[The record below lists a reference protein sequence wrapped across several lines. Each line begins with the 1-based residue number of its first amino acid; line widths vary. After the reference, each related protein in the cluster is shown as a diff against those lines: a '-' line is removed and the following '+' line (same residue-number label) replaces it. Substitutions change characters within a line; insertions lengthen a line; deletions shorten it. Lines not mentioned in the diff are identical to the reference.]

1 MKYIHIIILIIS
13 LSSKLWANIDLV
25 NAETNSVIN
34 TLTNAQT
41 SIDVNDIGERA
52 FNIKYSNP
60 SSQIASVE
68 FFINGK
74 KASSDTVG
82 NPFYMYRN
90 GEAWLPIAGTHLIE
104 VKIFNSTGGLISTES
119 HSIIFS
125 EDLSHRM
132 RKVYI
137 STGIPNQEVSVL
149 MKKHAY
155 TFGSQTVES
164 GDYLFQLA
172 ENAPAEKPY
181 PVRISGYG
189 ANSEQLEYINK
200 YREVFLDNFNMT
212 VAGNAMKWYSNGAK
226 GIDFTESDRWLAWH
240 EANNIKVRG
249 HTLLWGRGKE
259 NEGGTR
265 EMHDQEW
272 VENLM
277 EGNSSSLS
285 NQVIGYMDPSWLEGL
300 NTNNLSPEEQKEL
313 AKLAIKRRIQTIVSH
328 YEGRIDEWDFNNE
341 LWNYDKY
348 RKEFDGQSFSKSH
361 TVQGDSI
368 LAEFAQWAQEA
379 NPNIRLYHNDFNI
392 ITGSNTNNATS
403 YRNLLMDLRDNHG
416 VPVDGIGV
424 QGHFGGTGING
435 RDKDFFTNCF
445 DILDD
450 LGVPIKVTELDVGGT
465 GMSDSNRAQLLE
477 NVYRASFEHPA
488 VEGVLMWGFWSG
500 CHWRRERAPW
510 QYVGYEYNNTNTA
523 NDQPANWIETEQVT
537 RYRSLVFD
545 EWWTESTVETNEAG
559 MIEMSVFAGD
569 YDIIVDGVTFQKSI
583 SVSEAN
589 DPYYLSYSNGSLDE
603 TDGEFKISSPL
614 ENELFSPNE
623 QIVVNASFPDGST
636 SGVDYVEF
644 YVNGDLYKKDSVAP
658 FQMTFY
664 DAPIGTHTLS
674 ISGQGVRV
682 IEDSLNIQV
691 ADTILGTSLIGNS
704 GFESG
709 TATSGGLASFGND
722 VNLYI
727 LSGIV
732 NSGSNALFVDRT
744 SNDPGHDW
752 HGIRFDLD
760 QLEVGE
766 TYQFSSKVYLIND
779 NSSDLR
785 LRLKIVD
792 PNDPNN
798 VSYPDILAIDTPEI
812 GTWIDITKEF
822 VYDGSQAFIYF
833 SLSQPG
839 DDYFVDDISLSKVI
853 SSVNPDDSD
862 NDGLSDTW
870 ELNYLSSLEHGA
882 TDDPDGDGYSNIYE
896 YRSGTDP
903 NNLGSF
909 FKVLNSNF
917 THGGTQD
924 TLQWLGNASKQ
935 YRVLSKTDLTSS
947 QWEIEEEAIDGS
959 ISTFNI
965 WNGNHLEAPSKFYKV
980 EIDD

>member
-41 SIDVNDIGERA
+41 SIDLNDIGERA

-226 GIDFTESDRWLAWH
+226 GIDFTEADRWLAWH

-465 GMSDSNRAQLLE
+465 GMSDTNRAQLLE

-583 SVSEAN
+583 SVSEVN

-674 ISGQGVRV
+674 ISGQGVRA

-732 NSGSNALFVDRT
+732 NSGSNALFVERT

-882 TDDPDGDGYSNIYE
+882 TDDPDGDGYTNIYE

-903 NNLGSF
+903 NNQFSLFRHYDLSHQATT
-909 FKVLNSNF
+909 N
-917 THGGTQD
+917 Q
-924 TLQWLGNASKQ
+924 LQWLGSTEKL
-935 YRVLSKTDLTSS
+935 YRVLATSNLS
-947 QWEIEEEAIDGS
+947 INQWDVIEEAIQGD
-959 ISTFNI
+959 ISTLNT
-965 WNGNHLEAPSKFYKV
+965 WSENHSGESSKFYKV

>member
-13 LSSKLWANIDLV
+13 LCSRLWANLDLV
-25 NAETNSVIN
+25 NSETNSVIN
-34 TLTNAQT
+34 VLTNAQT
-41 SIDVNDIGERA
+41 NINLNDIGERA

-60 SSQIASVE
+60 SSQIAYVE
-68 FFINGK
+68 FLINGYS
-74 KASSDTVG
+74 ASIDTTG

-104 VKIFNSTGGLISTES
+104 VKLFNSAGGLVSTES
-119 HSIIFS
+119 RSIIFS
-125 EDLSHRM
+125 EELTHRM

-137 STGIPNQEVSVL
+137 STGISNKEVSVS

-172 ENAPAEKPY
+172 ESAPAEKPY

-189 ANSEQLEYINK
+189 ASNAQLEYINK
-200 YREVFLDNFNMT
+200 YREVFLDNFNAT
-212 VAGNAMKWYSNGAK
+212 VPGNAMKWYSNGAQ

-259 NEGGTR
+259 NEGGSR

-285 NQVIGYMDPSWLEGL
+285 NQVISYLDSSWLDGL
-300 NTNNLSPEEQKEL
+300 NTNNLSQEEQKEL

-328 YEGRIDEWDFNNE
+328 YKDRINEWDFNNE

-348 RKEFDGQSFSKSH
+348 RKEFDGQSYSKSH

-379 NPNIRLYHNDFNI
+379 NPNIKLYHNDFNI

-424 QGHFGGTGING
+424 QGHFGGGNSSVRSKEHI
-435 RDKDFFTNCF
+435 TNCF
-445 DILDD
+445 NILDD

-465 GMSDSNRAQLLE
+465 SMSESNRAQLLE
-477 NVYRASFEHPA
+477 NVYRASFEHPM

-500 CHWRRERAPW
+500 CHWKRERAPW
-510 QYVGYEYNNTNTA
+510 QYVGYEYNNTNIA

-537 RYRSLVFD
+537 RYRNLVFD

-559 MIEMSVFAGD
+559 MIEMSVFAGE
-569 YDIIVDGVTFQKSI
+569 YDIIIDGVTFQKTI
-583 SVSEAN
+583 SVSETN

-603 TDGEFKISSPL
+603 TDGEFEITSPF
-614 ENELFSPNE
+614 ENELFAPNE
-623 QIVVNASFPDGST
+623 QIVVSASFPDGST
-636 SGVDYVEF
+636 SGVDHVEF
-644 YVNGDLYKKDSVAP
+644 YLNGNLYKKDSVAP
-658 FQMTFY
+658 FQMTLY
-664 DAPIGTHTLS
+664 DAPIGIHTLS
-674 ISGQGVRV
+674 ITGEGIHT
-682 IEDSLNIQV
+682 IEDTINIQV
-691 ADTILGTSLIGNS
+691 SDTFLGASLIGNS

-709 TATSGGLASFGND
+709 TATSGGLVTFGN
-722 VNLYI
+722 VNFYT
-727 LSGIV
+727 LSGIAY
-732 NSGSNALFVDRT
+732 SGSNALFVERL
-744 SNDPGHDW
+744 SNDSGHDW
-752 HGIRFDLD
+752 HGIRFNLD
-760 QLEVGE
+760 QLEIGE
-766 TYQFSSKVYLIND
+766 IYQFSSKVYLIND
-779 NSSDLR
+779 NSSNLR
-785 LRLKIVD
+785 LRLKVVD
-792 PNDPNN
+792 PNNPNN
-798 VSYPDILAIDTPEI
+798 ISYPNILSIESPEI
-812 GTWIDITKEF
+812 GTWIDVKKEF
-822 VYDGSQAFIYF
+822 TYDGSQEFIYL

-839 DDYFVDDISLSKVI
+839 DDYFLDDIYLSKVS
-853 SSVNPDDSD
+853 SSVNPDDID

-870 ELNYLSSLEHGA
+870 ELNYLSSLDHGA
-882 TDDPDGDGYSNIYE
+882 TDDTDGDGFDNLNE

-909 FKVLNSNF
+909 FSVLNSNF
-917 THGGTQD
+917 THGGSQD

-935 YRVLSKTDLTSS
+935 YRVLSKTDLLSD
-947 QWEIEEEAIDGS
+947 QWEVEEEAIDGN

-965 WNGNHLEAPSKFYKV
+965 WNGNHLGAPSKFYKV
-980 EIDD
+980 EIDQ